1 MEKDWVVVLYGDD
14 SSHLASV
21 NANVRTIDQVA
32 EIYAYPSSPVMVT
45 MTLYQIAKICQPYS
59 CLLLGQHLHYVHHHH
74 YHQHHHHHHDN
85 QVCQLCAPLLVG
97 QLLFFTNYLTTALL
111 VAG

>member
-1 MEKDWVVVLYGDD
+1 MEKDWVVVLYGND

-32 EIYAYPSSPVMVT
+32 EIYVPFFTCDGDYDIIP
-45 MTLYQIAKICQPYS
+45 IRKKILQPYT
-59 CLLLGQHLHYVHHHH
+59 CLLLGQHLHHV
-74 YHQHHHHHHDN
+74 HHHHHH

>member
-32 EIYAYPSSPVMVT
+32 EICNDLF
-45 MTLYQIAKICQPYS
+45 TL
-59 CLLLGQHLHYVHHHH
+59 L
-74 YHQHHHHHHDN
+74 
-85 QVCQLCAPLLVG
+85 
-97 QLLFFTNYLTTALL
+97 YL
-111 VAG
+111 